1 MDKNYFY
8 ILKKCNS
15 RILYV
20 MFMKDLKTKTA
31 KFANI
36 YLRSILIFRHFGF
49 KMLIYYDES
58 RYIKTDLY
66 PFIKIE
72 TFFVVVIIL
81 SIFFK
86 QYIFFM
92 SQRSEFRKQFWQSH
106 PKKHHQN
113 SKNRHLTTN
122 RSLYQKPNH
131 DDPIL
136 IQVITMDF
144 NYF

>member
-1 MDKNYFY
+1 
-8 ILKKCNS
+8 
-15 RILYV
+15 
-20 MFMKDLKTKTA
+20 MKDLKTKTT

-72 TFFVVVIIL
+72 TFFVVVIIS

-92 SQRSEFRKQFWQSH
+92 SQRSEFRKQFWQSQ
-106 PKKHHQN
+106 PKKAS
-113 SKNRHLTTN
+113 SK
-122 RSLYQKPNH
+122 
-131 DDPIL
+131 
-136 IQVITMDF
+136 F
-144 NYF
+144 